1 MTSVADGVQAK
12 YGAKKDFCSHIIG
25 VAKKHGIANYDQ
37 VIKQADLPKI
47 AQSYKDYT
55 HKDFKGENLHGGK
68 EIKFSQFVDS
78 AAKNY

>member
-1 MTSVADGVQAK
+1 MTSVADGVTKK

-25 VAKKHGIANYDQ
+25 IAKKHSINNYDQ
-37 VIKQADLPKI
+37 VIKATDLPKI

-55 HKDFKGENLHGGK
+55 HKDFKGEKLHGGK

-78 AAKNY
+78 AAENH